1 MNGNRA
7 NNGGTCRALSSFTL
21 AKIKDKVRR
30 LLEGRAMSIARLLL
44 TLAASSLFVPT
55 AFAQSATGSDT
66 IVVTAQDR
74 KELQHRITT
83 FVRSATVVPELGQYA
98 RRNDAYCPKIVG
110 LAPAYVSRVLDRVR
124 AAGRAANLADPAPQ
138 CQPNLTIIFTDD
150 GDAQMTL
157 LKKRSHRLF
166 TGSYREKE
174 RELFSSGRP
183 IRWWYASD
191 MSAASGGDT
200 GSDLPGGASVEGG
213 NGGSGALA
221 GFDGARTVKGYTTS
235 LIETDIK
242 VDLVGTFVV
251 VDVTKASG
259 FALDSVASFAAM
271 VSFAQINGKQDF
283 AGFPSVLSLFASDT
297 DKASAPTDLTEW
309 DKAYLHALYT
319 TPPNR
324 EAWIQ
329 RTRLAGKM
337 MERIKP

>member
-1 MNGNRA
+1 MVDDLREA
-7 NNGGTCRALSSFTL
+7 
-21 AKIKDKVRR
+21 V
-30 LLEGRAMSIARLLL
+30 AMSIARLLL
-44 TLAASSLFVPT
+44 ALSATSLFVPT
-55 AFAQSATGSDT
+55 ALAQSATGTDT

-110 LAPAYVSRVLDRVR
+110 LAPAYVARVLDRVR

-150 GDAQMTL
+150 GDAQMAL

-166 TGSYREKE
+166 IGSYREKE
-174 RELFSSGRP
+174 RELFGSGRP

-191 MSAASGGDT
+191 MSAAGGGKVGTEMPVAMSGEGGATASIT
-200 GSDLPGGASVEGG
+200 GSDGAK
-213 NGGSGALA
+213 
-221 GFDGARTVKGYTTS
+221 TVKTYSSS
-235 LIETDIK
+235 LIETNIT
-242 VDLVGTFVV
+242 VDLIGTFVL

-309 DKAYLHALYT
+309 DKAYLHALYA